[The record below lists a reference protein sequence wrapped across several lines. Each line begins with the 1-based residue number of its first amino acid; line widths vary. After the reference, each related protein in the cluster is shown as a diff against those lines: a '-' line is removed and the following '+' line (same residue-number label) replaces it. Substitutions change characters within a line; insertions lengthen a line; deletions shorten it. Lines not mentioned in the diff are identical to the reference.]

1 MIVVDFPRQTGGYVN
16 ANLIAKIRR
25 YSDKLADYLEE
36 LNEGDACVR
45 GYEKQTAYISCAYS
59 WEYAYLAT
67 GVKTY
72 YIAREIDRAEGRA

>member
-1 MIVVDFPRQTGGYVN
+1 MIVVDFPRQIGDFVSVK
-16 ANLIAKIRR
+16 LIAKIRR

-45 GYEKQTAYISCAYS
+45 GYRKQTDDIYGAYS

-72 YIAREIDRAEGRA
+72 WIVRAIDRDEGRV